1 MFFREEKLL
10 GCPSAKQELRYSYW
24 TWNLI
29 LNEVIL
35 IYCNVNK
42 IYEKTKH
49 NGFVS
54 WYIGWGNDFDASLGC
69 SCLLMNILRIAN
81 LLYNLSLEWIQ
92 VAAFKNEREKV
103 KSVLPSLFFFL
114 PLFGRKKKTQQKQKH
129 KCLYNLR
136 QLRLSSWHIQETL
149 SFILAIYSWKLTWYL
164 ITAQIN
170 HFSYKWE
177 ILWAQKIH
185 YFNLP

>member
-42 IYEKTKH
+42 TYEKTKH

-114 PLFGRKKKTQQKQKH
+114 PLFGRKKKHSKNKNINVCIISDSWGYLVDIFRKRWVSFWQSIH
-129 KCLYNLR
+129 E
-136 QLRLSSWHIQETL
+136 SWHDI
-149 SFILAIYSWKLTWYL
+149 
-164 ITAQIN
+164 
-170 HFSYKWE
+170 
-177 ILWAQKIH
+177 
-185 YFNLP
+185 

>member
-10 GCPSAKQELRYSYW
+10 GCPSAKQELRYSNW

-136 QLRLSSWHIQETL
+136 QLRLSSWHIQEML